1 MSDQPHA
8 TDSPVLCVYIAEHC
22 PICAD
27 ARELAAAIRRD
38 YPGVALFEVLVGAAT
53 QPVPPQLFATPTWF
67 LNDVLWSL
75 GNPSAQQV
83 AQALGTAFASPTM
96 ERHVKTDEKSAS
108 PQPAEKMRYLSELT
122 VFQDLSPRE
131 IEEINRVT
139 TMSQVAKGRVFYRPE
154 EPGEV
159 LFILKEG
166 RVQLYRISPEGKKLV
181 ISTLGPHTLFG
192 EMALLGTKMHNTFAE
207 AIEDCL
213 ICVMSRTDLERL
225 ILSKPQ
231 VAVRILE
238 VTGKRLREAEER
250 LENMAFKGIPARLA
264 SLLLRLAEEQAS
276 ADIVG
281 LTHQDLAESV
291 GTYRETATQVL
302 NDLKSDGLID
312 IGRKRIS
319 ILNRERLIE
328 VADS

>member
-1 MSDQPHA
+1 MS
-8 TDSPVLCVYIAEHC
+8 TKS
-22 PICAD
+22 
-27 ARELAAAIRRD
+27 
-38 YPGVALFEVLVGAAT
+38 
-53 QPVPPQLFATPTWF
+53 
-67 LNDVLWSL
+67 
-75 GNPSAQQV
+75 
-83 AQALGTAFASPTM
+83 
-96 ERHVKTDEKSAS
+96 DEKNVIS
-108 PQPAEKMRYLSELT
+108 QPADKMRYLSELA

-131 IEEINRVT
+131 MQELNRII
-139 TMSQVAKGRVFYRPE
+139 TMSTVPRGRVFYRPE

-181 ISTLGPHTLFG
+181 ITTLGPHTLFG

-207 AIEDCL
+207 ALDDCL

-225 ILSKPQ
+225 ILNKPQ
-231 VAVRILE
+231 VALRILE

-264 SLLLRLAEEQAS
+264 SLLLRLADEQGS
-276 ADIVG
+276 LEISG

-302 NDLKSDGLID
+302 NDLKSQGLID
-312 IGRKRIS
+312 IGRKRIK
-319 ILNRERLIE
+319 ILAPDRLFEIAE
-328 VADS
+328 G

>member
-1 MSDQPHA
+1 MKKD
-8 TDSPVLCVYIAEHC
+8 TIAH
-22 PICAD
+22 
-27 ARELAAAIRRD
+27 
-38 YPGVALFEVLVGAAT
+38 
-53 QPVPPQLFATPTWF
+53 QK
-67 LNDVLWSL
+67 
-75 GNPSAQQV
+75 PSR
-83 AQALGTAFASPTM
+83 M
-96 ERHVKTDEKSAS
+96 ESRMKTEEKTIS
-108 PQPAEKMRYLSELT
+108 QPAEKLRYLSELT

-131 IEEINRVT
+131 MEELDRVT
-139 TMSQVAKGRVFYRPE
+139 TMSKMPKGRVFYRPE

-192 EMALLGTKMHNTFAE
+192 EMALLGAKMHNTFAE
-207 AIEDCL
+207 ALEDCL

-225 ILSKPQ
+225 IINKPQ

-264 SLLLRLAEEQAS
+264 NLLLRLADEQAGEQTGEQDG
-276 ADIVG
+276 ADGNNEIVG

-302 NDLKSDGLID
+302 NDLKADGLIE
-312 IGRKRIS
+312 IGRKRIT
-319 ILNRERLIE
+319 ILDRARLSE
-328 VADS
+328 VANS

>member
-1 MSDQPHA
+1 LNTKSD
-8 TDSPVLCVYIAEHC
+8 D
-22 PICAD
+22 
-27 ARELAAAIRRD
+27 R
-38 YPGVALFEVLVGAAT
+38 VA
-53 QPVPPQLFATPTWF
+53 
-67 LNDVLWSL
+67 
-75 GNPSAQQV
+75 V
-83 AQALGTAFASPTM
+83 A
-96 ERHVKTDEKSAS
+96 
-108 PQPAEKMRYLSELT
+108 QPAEKLRYLSELT

-131 IEEINRVT
+131 MQELNRII
-139 TMSQVAKGRVFYRPE
+139 TMSTVPRGRVFYRPE

-181 ISTLGPHTLFG
+181 ITTLGPHTLFG

-207 AIEDCL
+207 AIDDCL

-225 ILSKPQ
+225 ILNKPQ
-231 VAVRILE
+231 VALRILE

-264 SLLLRLAEEQAS
+264 SLLLRLAEEQGDDEIA
-276 ADIVG
+276 G

-302 NDLKSDGLID
+302 NDLKAQGLIE
-312 IGRKRIS
+312 IGRKRIKV
-319 ILNRERLIE
+319 LDTPRLAEIAE
-328 VADS
+328 S

>member
-1 MSDQPHA
+1 MSTKP
-8 TDSPVLCVYIAEHC
+8 
-22 PICAD
+22 
-27 ARELAAAIRRD
+27 
-38 YPGVALFEVLVGAAT
+38 
-53 QPVPPQLFATPTWF
+53 
-67 LNDVLWSL
+67 
-75 GNPSAQQV
+75 
-83 AQALGTAFASPTM
+83 
-96 ERHVKTDEKSAS
+96 DEKSVIS
-108 PQPAEKMRYLSELT
+108 QPADKMRYLSELA

-131 IEEINRVT
+131 MQELNRII
-139 TMSQVAKGRVFYRPE
+139 TMSTVPRGRVFYRPE

-181 ISTLGPHTLFG
+181 ITTLGPHTLFG

-207 AIEDCL
+207 ALDDCL

-225 ILSKPQ
+225 ILNKPQ
-231 VAVRILE
+231 VALRILE

-264 SLLLRLAEEQAS
+264 SLLLRLADEQGS
-276 ADIVG
+276 LEISG

-302 NDLKSDGLID
+302 NDLKSQGLID
-312 IGRKRIS
+312 IGRKRIT
-319 ILNRERLIE
+319 ILDPDRLFEIAE
-328 VADS
+328 G